1 MNKILLALTLFVF
14 LQSVSFAQK
23 SKSSTVLTID
33 ENKFSLEEFMYVY
46 NKNNTNSS
54 KVESKNVDDY
64 MNLYVNFRLKVKEA
78 EDRGMDTSAAFI
90 KELAGYRT
98 QLAKPYLT
106 DKSVDED
113 ILKEAYERLQWDLRA
128 SHIMISVP
136 EDASKNDSVS
146 LAAYKKL
153 IDIRKQ
159 IIDGADF
166 VEMAKKYSD
175 DPSAK
180 DHPAGRNRGASKGNG
195 GDLGYFTAFYMVYPF
210 ETAAYNTKVGDIC
223 MPIRTKYGYHII
235 KVTDRIPELGK
246 IEVKHINVKPE
257 APTEAANAKAQA
269 KIKEIEAKIKSGSIS
284 FEEAAK
290 LYSDDKGSADKGGL
304 LPAFEVSRMV
314 PEFIETISK
323 LKIDEVSGSVRTNYG
338 WHLVKL
344 VKLVKIPSYENYLS
358 TLRTKVA
365 RDSRSNKS
373 KEAAI
378 EKFKK
383 DYSFKEYSKNLI
395 GFYDAIDS
403 TIFSYSWTA
412 DKASSFNKVMFKL
425 DRKKYTQQDFAK
437 YVEKNQRTK
446 KRGTKRFIVDDLYK
460 LWTDNTIL
468 DYKDSK
474 LEEENIDFKMLMQE
488 YHDGILLFSISDE
501 EVWGKAVR
509 DTTGLKK
516 FYELNKEKYQWKE
529 RTDAVIYKCSTD
541 SMAKLVVKWLGDSL
555 SLDSIIRLANK
566 NSSLNLHFERGKYEP
581 ETNEIIDQA
590 KKEVGV
596 SNVIEQGKTFYIAD
610 IKELLPAQ
618 AKSIDEARGLITAD
632 YQNFLEKQWVEKLHK
647 EHTVIINNELLQK
660 I

>member
-1 MNKILLALTLFVF
+1 MNKILFAFILLVL
-14 LQSVSFAQK
+14 LPSILFAQK
-23 SKSSTVLTID
+23 SKTNTVLTID
-33 ENKFSLEEFMYVY
+33 NDKYSLEEFMYVY
-46 NKNNTNSS
+46 NKNNTGSS
-54 KVESKNVDDY
+54 NTESKNIDDY
-64 MNLYVNFRLKVKEA
+64 MDLYVNFRLKVKEA

-90 KELAGYRT
+90 KELAGYRS

-136 EDASKNDSVS
+136 EDASNNDSVA

-153 IDIRKQ
+153 VDIRKQ

-166 VEMAKKYSD
+166 AEMAKKYSD

-180 DHPAGRNRGASKGNG
+180 DQPAGRNRGASKGNG

-235 KVTDRIPELGK
+235 KVTDRISELGK
-246 IEVKHINVKPE
+246 IEVKHINVKPT
-257 APTEAANAKAQA
+257 APTEEANNKAEA
-269 KIKEIEAKIKSGSIS
+269 KIKEIETKIKSGSIS

-290 LYSDDKGSADKGGL
+290 LYSDDRGSADKGGL

-323 LKIDEVSGSVRTNYG
+323 LKVDGVSGPVKTNYG

-358 TLRTKVA
+358 TLKTKVA

-378 EKFKK
+378 DKFKQ
-383 DYSFKEYSKNLI
+383 DYSFKEYPKNLI

-403 TIFSYSWTA
+403 SIYSYSWTA

-425 DRKKYTQQDFAK
+425 DGKKYTQQDFASF
-437 YVEKNQRTK
+437 VEENQRTK
-446 KRGTKRFIVDDLYK
+446 KKGTKRFIIDNLYK
-460 LWTDNTIL
+460 FWVDKTVL

-474 LEEENIDFKMLMQE
+474 LEEENVDFKMLMKE

-509 DTTGLKK
+509 DTTGLKE
-516 FYELNKEKYQWKE
+516 FYELNKNKYQWKE

-541 SMAKLVVKWLGDSL
+541 SMANLVVKWLGDSL
-555 SLDSIIRLANK
+555 ALDSIIRLANK
-566 NSSLNLHFERGKYEP
+566 SSSLNLHFERGKYEP
-581 ETNEIIDQA
+581 ESNEIIDQV
-590 KKEVGV
+590 KKEIGV
-596 SNVIEQGKTFYIAD
+596 SNIIKYSKTFFIVD

-618 AKSIDEARGLITAD
+618 DKSINEARGLITAD
-632 YQNFLEKQWVEKLHK
+632 YQNYLEKQWIEKLRK
-647 EHTVIINNELLQK
+647 EHSVIINKELLQSL
-660 I
+660 